1 MGCRGDIGAIMTI
14 RVKIGSVEKDIKDAD
29 PNWIN
34 EQINRRRAD
43 GAPVCV
49 QVSIIGESIDLL
61 LSTSD
66 CPRFTGGTRS
76 LSTRENEIFDL
87 WNKLHLR
94 DKDFSGGNLV
104 AFLRQIR

>member
-1 MGCRGDIGAIMTI
+1 MTI
-14 RVKIGSVEKDIKDAD
+14 RVKIGSVERDIKEAD

-49 QVSIIGESIDLL
+49 QVTITRESVDLL

-66 CPRFTGGTRS
+66 CPRFAGGSRS
-76 LSTRENEIFDL
+76 LSAQENEIFDR
-87 WNKLHLR
+87 WNKLHLS

-104 AFLRQIR
+104 AFLRQIT

>member
-1 MGCRGDIGAIMTI
+1 MTI
-14 RVKIGSVEKDIKDAD
+14 RVKIGSVENDIKDAD

-43 GAPVCV
+43 GALVCV
-49 QVSIIGESIDLL
+49 QVTIIWESVDLL

-66 CPRFTGGTRS
+66 CPRFTGGTRP
-76 LSTRENEIFDL
+76 LSVRENEIFDL
-87 WNKLHLR
+87 WNKLHLN

-104 AFLRQIR
+104 AFLRQIT

>member
-1 MGCRGDIGAIMTI
+1 MTI
-14 RVKIGSVEKDIKDAD
+14 LVKIGSIERDITEAD

-34 EQINRRRAD
+34 EQIDRRRAD
-43 GAPVCV
+43 GVSVCV
-49 QVSIIGESIDLL
+49 QVTIIRDSIDLR

-66 CPRFTGGTRS
+66 CPSIGGGSRP
-76 LSTRENEIFDL
+76 LRPQEDEIYSV
-87 WNKLHLR
+87 WNKLHLS